1 MVCLSI
7 VFDPV
12 LVSYISL
19 GKKELTAYFNCEVVS
34 IMFLFLTTRGLV
46 CSVRIFGISYFL
58 VLYSRLFTHLNV
70 DNLFAGTT
78 TDNKVYYQLS
88 LVLSAVLHVA

>member
-1 MVCLSI
+1 MVCLGI
-7 VFDPV
+7 LYDPV
-12 LVSYISL
+12 LVSFISL
-19 GKKELTAYFNCEVVS
+19 GKEELAAYFNCEVVS
-34 IMFLFLTTRGLV
+34 IMFLWLV

-58 VLYSRLFTHLNV
+58 ILYSKLFTHLNV